1 MNQLTP
7 KSNGF
12 CPFETTAMIHSL
24 NRKAAAVILD
34 KVGDNQYRA
43 AYQGLLCSAIYN
55 PFTDCFYV
63 DDKFGVI
70 RSLEETESATERMDS
85 NE

>member
-24 NRKAAAVILD
+24 NRKAAVVILN
-34 KVGDNQYRA
+34 KVGDNQYRT
-43 AYQGLLCSAIYN
+43 AYRGLLCSAIYN

-63 DDKFGVI
+63 DEKFGVI
-70 RSLEETESATERMDS
+70 CSLEEIESVAERMDS